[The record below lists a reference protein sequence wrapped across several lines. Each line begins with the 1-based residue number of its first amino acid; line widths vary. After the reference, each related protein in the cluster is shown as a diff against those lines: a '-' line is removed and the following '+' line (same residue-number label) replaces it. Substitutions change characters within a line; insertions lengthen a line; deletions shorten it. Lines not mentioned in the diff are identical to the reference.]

1 MRKVIMIGCDLH
13 DGSML
18 LRIAVGAG
26 AAETVLV
33 KNSRQGRKAMIAQLL
48 RRAIAMGGARIV
60 FAYEASGQGFGLY
73 DELSEAGIECYVLAP
88 TKIAR
93 SQRQRSQKTDE
104 RRPAVAGVAAG
115 AHLGRQP
122 AAGGMDS
129 GCANPRRAGTGADA
143 FGHGGEDHRVESP
156 SSELAETAAIAS
168 APGSRERVDPAFL
181 GLAARTGRA
190 GRCWPKP
197 LG

>member
-26 AAETVLV
+26 VAETLLI

-48 RRAIAMGGARIV
+48 RRAMAIGGARIV
-60 FAYEASGQGFGLY
+60 FAYEASGQGFGLH
-73 DELSEAGIECYVLAP
+73 DELIEAGIECYVLAP

-104 RRPAVAGVAAG
+104 KDAQQLLELLRRTSWRATRCRRYGFRMCKPVTTGNWCGCVWTR
-115 AHLGRQP
+115 GRR
-122 AAGGMDS
+122 S
-129 GCANPRRAGTGADA
+129 PR
-143 FGHGGEDHRVESP
+143 
-156 SSELAETAAIAS
+156 
-168 APGSRERVDPAFL
+168 
-181 GLAARTGRA
+181 
-190 GRCWPKP
+190 
-197 LG
+197 